1 MSKADITGQRFGR
14 LTATSCTNEK
24 RWGVYIWRCVC
35 DCGKE
40 HVAAVNSL
48 RSGTIRSC
56 GCLLAETARANQFR
70 HGEFGTRTYT
80 SWDNMIQR
88 CTNPN
93 STAYKRYG
101 AIGVT
106 VCDRWLQYENF
117 RQDMGERPEGKS
129 LDRLNSFGNYQPN
142 NCKWSTVLEQA
153 RNKRKRTTTFEQAEE
168 VRRAYAKSKK
178 PKAIAKML
186 GLTPGSVNGI
196 VYLGQV
202 SSPNDY

>member
-1 MSKADITGQRFGR
+1 M
-14 LTATSCTNEK
+14 
-24 RWGVYIWRCVC
+24 
-35 DCGKE
+35 
-40 HVAAVNSL
+40 
-48 RSGTIRSC
+48 
-56 GCLLAETARANQFR
+56 
-70 HGEFGTRTYT
+70 
-80 SWDNMIQR
+80 
-88 CTNPN
+88 
-93 STAYKRYG
+93 
-101 AIGVT
+101 
-106 VCDRWLQYENF
+106 CDRWLQYENF

-129 LDRLNSFGNYQPN
+129 LDRLNSFGNYEPN